1 MRTSYEDTNVD
12 SVGFYDNVLNR
23 KRTEKLYDKCIEKY
37 KKDIFSDTITR
48 ATIESILKCKEY
60 FMECQDKGIKFVKRL
75 RCKRNYCPY
84 CNNKIKGRKYFE
96 ILNRIKGFNDKYLMF
111 CLTLNGKNTEINVE
125 KVKIEMEDN
134 DKKFKKLLNMNIF
147 KKIVRGYLKVTELTY
162 ISERNIFLPHLHIIL
177 FTIKG
182 AYKHLREIKVKG
194 LREKIN
200 LEWSKLKDMEGLN
213 TELKKVG
220 GTKIHK
226 LERTI
231 SYLTTSKKKRLE
243 NLINVDETVLYVY
256 FKSLRRKHL
265 YVWGGKLV
273 GKR

>member
-1 MRTSYEDTNVD
+1 M
-12 SVGFYDNVLNR
+12 
-23 KRTEKLYDKCIEKY
+23 
-37 KKDIFSDTITR
+37 
-48 ATIESILKCKEY
+48 
-60 FMECQDKGIKFVKRL
+60 
-75 RCKRNYCPY
+75 
-84 CNNKIKGRKYFE
+84 
-96 ILNRIKGFNDKYLMF
+96 
-111 CLTLNGKNTEINVE
+111 
-125 KVKIEMEDN
+125 
-134 DKKFKKLLNMNIF
+134 
-147 KKIVRGYLKVTELTY
+147 
-162 ISERNIFLPHLHIIL
+162 
-177 FTIKG
+177 
-182 AYKHLREIKVKG
+182 REIKVKG
-194 LREKIN
+194 LREKIS